1 MHTKCPINGG
11 YMRNKKVFTAVLLI
25 ALFVSACTVP
35 TTEMPDEGEGIPV
48 TGGDVQADSA
58 AAAPPEEVLE
68 VAELPAAAAPEITIS
83 APDDIPASFRT
94 LKDSDSSLRASE
106 KRVLSGDNFNNNLF
120 ERPFTS
126 EEMVY
131 QPDLDILTVDFAE
144 DELFFYFT
152 IRMHDVH
159 PEAGVLTGFYGV
171 EFDRTLTGRGDLLV
185 FTDDPGP
192 NWSSQKVTIYIDEN
206 VDVGGPQPLIPDT
219 GHDSSGYDGVR
230 IMQGGEAAF
239 SRQDPNDPKAVQF
252 AISRSLLGDP
262 KQFLWGGWADNG
274 LKDPAAFDYNDILQ
288 FSEAGS
294 PFRDNS
300 EYPVKDLFNVDNTCR
315 LPYGFPQGGG
325 NIPGMCINTPPP
337 SQNKPGDPGSSCPY
351 WEWCYPVGDQIICV
365 CVEPPR

>member
-1 MHTKCPINGG
+1 MS
-11 YMRNKKVFTAVLLI
+11 RKKIFIAVLLS
-25 ALFVSACTVP
+25 ALIISACTAPAVEEP
-35 TTEMPDEGEGIPV
+35 ESAQKVPV
-48 TGGDVQADSA
+48 TGIEFQVDPES
-58 AAAPPEEVLE
+58 AAPPETVEE
-68 VAELPAAAAPEITIS
+68 AAEAPAITIM
-83 APDDIPASFRT
+83 APDDLPAPIRT

-126 EEMVY
+126 NEMVY

-152 IRMHDVH
+152 IRMKDVH
-159 PEAGVLTGFYGV
+159 PEAGLLTGFYGV

-185 FTDDPGP
+185 FTDDPGAT
-192 NWSSQKVTIYIDEN
+192 WSAQKVTIYIDEN
-206 VDVGGPQPLIPDT
+206 VDVGGAQPLIPDT
-219 GHDSSGYDGVR
+219 GHEGSGYEGVR

-239 SRQDPNDPKAVQF
+239 ARQDSNDPKGVQF

-262 KQFLWGGWADNG
+262 QQFLWGAWADNG
-274 LKDPAAFDYNDILQ
+274 LKDPAAFDYNDIMR

-315 LPYGFPQGGG
+315 LPYGFPQSGSS
-325 NIPGMCINTPPP
+325 IKGMCINTPPP
-337 SQNKPGDPGSSCPY
+337 VEEKPKGCSEEICYNFGSQTV
-351 WEWCYPVGDQIICV
+351 CYCLDNGQVLN
-365 CVEPPR
+365 

>member
-1 MHTKCPINGG
+1 MS
-11 YMRNKKVFTAVLLI
+11 RNKIFIAVLLF
-25 ALFVSACTVP
+25 ALFISACTAPAVEEP
-35 TTEMPDEGEGIPV
+35 ESAQEVPV
-48 TGGDVQADSA
+48 TGGEVSVDSEA
-58 AAAPPEEVLE
+58 AAQPEAVEQAVE
-68 VAELPAAAAPEITIS
+68 APAAAAPEITIA
-83 APDDIPASFRT
+83 APDDLPASIRT

-126 EEMVY
+126 EEMFY

-152 IRMHDVH
+152 IRMKDVH
-159 PEAGVLTGFYGV
+159 PEAGELTGFYGI

-185 FTDDPGP
+185 FTDDPGAT
-192 NWSSQKVTIYIDEN
+192 WSAQKVTIYIDEN
-206 VDVGGPQPLIPDT
+206 VDVGGTQPLIPDT
-219 GHDSSGYDGVR
+219 GHEGSGYDGLR

-239 SRQDPNDPKAVQF
+239 TRLDPADPQAVQF

-262 KQFLWGGWADNG
+262 EQFLWGGWADNG
-274 LKDPAAFDYNDILQ
+274 IKNPAAFDYNDLFN

-300 EYPVKDLFNVDNTCR
+300 EYPVKELFNVDNTCR
-315 LPYGFPQGGG
+315 LPYGFPQGG
-325 NIPGMCINTPPP
+325 NIPGMCKNAPPP
-337 SQNKPGDPGSSCPY
+337 TEKTTGNPGSSCPY
-351 WEWCYPVGDQIICV
+351 WEWCYPVGDQIVCV

>member
-1 MHTKCPINGG
+1 MS
-11 YMRNKKVFTAVLLI
+11 NKKVFTAVLF
-25 ALFVSACTVP
+25 ATLFVSACTAP
-35 TTEMPDEGEGIPV
+35 TAVTPGENEGVPV
-48 TGGDVQADSA
+48 TGGEALDDTAAEAPPAEVEEA
-58 AAAPPEEVLE
+58 AAEPP
-68 VAELPAAAAPEITIS
+68 AITIS
-83 APDDIPASFRT
+83 APDDIPDSVRT

-126 EEMVY
+126 KEMVY
-131 QPDLDILTVDFAE
+131 QPDLDIINVDFSE
-144 DELFFYFT
+144 DDLFFYFT
-152 IRMHDVH
+152 IRMYDVH
-159 PEAGVLTGFYGV
+159 ADAGALTGFYGI

-185 FTDDPGP
+185 FTNEPGAS
-192 NWSSQKVTIYIDEN
+192 WSSQKVTIYIDEN

-219 GHDSSGYDGVR
+219 GHDGSGYDGVR

-239 SRQDPNDPKAVQF
+239 ARQDPNDPKAVQF
-252 AISRSLLGDP
+252 AISRSLLGDA

-337 SQNKPGDPGSSCPY
+337 SKDTLKDGGCPY
-351 WEWCYPVGDQIICV
+351 EPYCYYNERQEWVCICL
-365 CVEPPR
+365 EPPI